1 MEKIPT
7 AVVWLVKKLN
17 QEIDYIPLNKWD
29 VISDIIQ
36 EALAMEKEH
45 LKKAFNEGSFA
56 NDEKV
61 TFEEYYNE
69 QYYKVVQK
77 VKELNNNHDFNL

>member
-1 MEKIPT
+1 MKKQT

-36 EALAMEKEH
+36 EALAMERDQH
-45 LKKAFNEGSFA
+45 GQTWDAAIHAHDARGHVYARSMCDFDDYVIGS
-56 NDEKV
+56 
-61 TFEEYYNE
+61 
-69 QYYKVVQK
+69 
-77 VKELNNNHDFNL
+77 